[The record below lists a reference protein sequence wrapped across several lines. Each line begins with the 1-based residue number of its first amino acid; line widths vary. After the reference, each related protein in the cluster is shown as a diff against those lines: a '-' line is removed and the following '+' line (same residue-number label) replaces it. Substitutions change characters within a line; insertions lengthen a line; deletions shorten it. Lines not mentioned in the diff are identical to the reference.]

1 MPFITPKKT
10 SELSPRCST
19 ATPAFVWDAFPPPPP
34 EAETWQPDPDSI
46 ARPGDLP
53 DPRFNRDPEHDRRSK
68 SFRKEAKMYAVT
80 QQQSQMPSSPSI
92 SGNLLGRG
100 IGEWP
105 AAAPRSTGYPRN
117 LVQSSV
123 TPSSPASPVK
133 EHVQI
138 SRPKLAATKPIARV
152 AGPPKGTMESMF
164 VPHSRLPE
172 TPVPSRA
179 STSSASPAKSQ
190 PPAWAAAIE
199 ESIQEDARK
208 DASAASTKSPRP
220 ESIRKKSIP
229 PHLRAK
235 TDATIKSTHL
245 ESILVSLNP
254 NAKVC
259 ETPVKQEET
268 VQDEVDILED
278 NIVAW
283 QVAMEIP
290 GIQNSKDGLRVQQE
304 LLDRY
309 IVNNQLPPPSPTAAS
324 ATTIANSAHIDHVT
338 KIKVL
343 LIRAMEHEMDLE
355 KVAPERELMVM
366 QRAEL
371 DNYHTKVCSAHKQWW
386 NAMGPG

>member
-1 MPFITPKKT
+1 
-10 SELSPRCST
+10 
-19 ATPAFVWDAFPPPPP
+19 
-34 EAETWQPDPDSI
+34 
-46 ARPGDLP
+46 
-53 DPRFNRDPEHDRRSK
+53 
-68 SFRKEAKMYAVT
+68 
-80 QQQSQMPSSPSI
+80 MPSSPSI

-117 LVQSSV
+117 LVQISV
-123 TPSSPASPVK
+123 TPSPPANPVK

-164 VPHSRLPE
+164 VPHPRRPE

-208 DASAASTKSPRP
+208 DALAASTKSPRP
-220 ESIRKKSIP
+220 ESIRKKFIP

-235 TDATIKSTHL
+235 TDATIKSTHS
-245 ESILVSLNP
+245 EPIFVSLDP
-254 NAKVC
+254 SAKVY

-290 GIQNSKDGLRVQQE
+290 GIQNSKDVCLRE
-304 LLDRY
+304 SLFP
-309 IVNNQLPPPSPTAAS
+309 IC
-324 ATTIANSAHIDHVT
+324 ANM
-338 KIKVL
+338 L
-343 LIRAMEHEMDLE
+343 
-355 KVAPERELMVM
+355 
-366 QRAEL
+366 
-371 DNYHTKVCSAHKQWW
+371 
-386 NAMGPG
+386 